1 MPAKFRLHDVLASRK
16 EPMSLRQLAIRS
28 GVSYTT
34 VHAIYHNVTKQVLL
48 RTLGLLAG
56 ALDVEPSE
64 LIGGT
69 ADRRSR
75 RS

>member
-1 MPAKFRLHDVLASRK
+1 
-16 EPMSLRQLAIRS
+16 MSLRQLALQS

-34 VHAIYHNVTKQVLL
+34 VHAIYHNNTRQVLL

-56 ALDVEPSE
+56 ALDVEPRE

-69 ADRRSR
+69 ADIPPRRKTR
-75 RS
+75 ER